1 MLDPRIRLRQ
11 AVERG
16 NLPIVKRLV
25 RRFPDLLENINPENG
40 WSSLHYAG
48 YHGHYHVCVFLVQE
62 GHDQEEISLDH
73 NRSTPLHLAASQ
85 NHEQTVHFL
94 AQRIPRC
101 LNWRNNDY
109 ETAVMVAA
117 RHGHDPCINLLLD
130 FGANIDLG
138 NRQNNRPIHIAA
150 AYGHV
155 KTLRTLVDRNADV
168 QTPNAEGLRPVQYC
182 STYQVQDY
190 LQSLIHEKQEL
201 SKKQAL
207 RNANAHNG
215 SLTNGVS
222 GSIGNGAAGTTSSTT
237 GPSMSANGN
246 GNNGKRMP
254 GTPVVPHSPAKMN
267 GSNGSLGDTNDTS
280 QYVQQQ
286 PLQKPKRHRSFEV
299 LSSAVKGSMSP
310 SPPRKMNSNKPL
322 PSSPTVNF
330 ANLPPPPPQPQFHK
344 VPHSP
349 KSSSS
354 QHSSP
359 VSSPAL
365 QSPQMPQA
373 TPETPKTPPL
383 RTSHTIGTPSQ
394 LGFSTPRS
402 RVLDISVSTGHQ
414 PRRSAD

>member
-11 AVERG
+11 AVEKG

-48 YHGHYHVCVFLVQE
+48 YYGHYHVCLFLVQE

-215 SLTNGVS
+215 SLTNGVNRS
-222 GSIGNGAAGTTSSTT
+222 VNGSIGNGAAGTST
-237 GPSMSANGN
+237 GPSTGVNGN
-246 GNNGKRMP
+246 GNSGKRVP
-254 GTPVVPHSPAKMN
+254 GTPVPYSPAKMN
-267 GSNGSLGDTNDTS
+267 GSIANNGDHDTS
-280 QYVQQQ
+280 TYIQQQQ
-286 PLQKPKRHRSFEV
+286 PQKPKRHRSFEV
-299 LSSAVKGSMSP
+299 LTSAVKGSMSP

-322 PSSPTVNF
+322 PSSPTVGF
-330 ANLPPPPPQPQFHK
+330 PHLPPPPPPQPQFHK

-349 KSSSS
+349 KSAS

-359 VSSPAL
+359 APSPAIP
-365 QSPQMPQA
+365 SPQMPQA
-373 TPETPKTPPL
+373 TPEPPKTPPL